1 MQHDV
6 EPNTGRKIL
15 RPESISLDIRQPE
28 PGELRATLTD
38 SSRKMARSAAAAT
51 WAHVQGRELTDE
63 ERAIVKRI
71 AFIAR
76 LMDNAVKVPGTDYY
90 IGLDPLIGLVPL
102 YGDWVTCGVSLY
114 VLIEAIRLGTPP
126 DILVKMAANI
136 GVDVVVGFVPGLGDV
151 FDVFFK
157 ANSRNMRLIQQDVL
171 GLPPV
176 ESENFQDEWDQ
187 LIAAVEDAEIV
198 EDEQTETSQEA
209 PTETAT
215 QAETAS
221 IDIPTASNRQDV
233 QLLPAHVSPNPSHSE
248 GARIIPMPKAPAR
261 AKRHDDDG
269 HSANTLAPRRGL
281 ALRDPTPLQQA
292 IGYTLVF
299 GLVTLF
305 MLPWAFFAWL
315 AFSAFG
321 G

>member
-1 MQHDV
+1 MQHDI
-6 EPNTGRKIL
+6 EPQSGRKIL
-15 RPESISLDIRQPE
+15 RPESISLHVRQPE

-38 SSRKMARSAAAAT
+38 SSRKMAQGAAAAT

-71 AFIAR
+71 AFVAR
-76 LMDNAVKVPGTDYY
+76 LMDNAVKIPGTDYY
-90 IGLDPLIGLVPL
+90 VGLDPLIGLVPL

-126 DILVKMAANI
+126 EILVKMASNI

-157 ANSRNMRLIQQDVL
+157 ANARNMRLIQQDVL

-176 ESENFQDEWDQ
+176 SGENFQDEWEQ
-187 LIAAVEDAEIV
+187 LIAAIDDAEVI
-198 EDEQTETSQEA
+198 EETSAA
-209 PTETAT
+209 P
-215 QAETAS
+215 QL
-221 IDIPTASNRQDV
+221 PTALEVTAPGEAGEALGASQE
-233 QLLPAHVSPNPSHSE
+233 E
-248 GARIIPMPKAPAR
+248 GALPVQHNAVPERATPVAEVIPIDRSAAPRASAPRAMMPRAR
-261 AKRHDDDG
+261 A
-269 HSANTLAPRRGL
+269 LAPRDTSFL
-281 ALRDPTPLQQA
+281 QKAL
-292 IGYTLVF
+292 GYTLVF

-305 MLPWAFFAWL
+305 LLPWAFFAWL
-315 AFSAFG
+315 AFSAVG